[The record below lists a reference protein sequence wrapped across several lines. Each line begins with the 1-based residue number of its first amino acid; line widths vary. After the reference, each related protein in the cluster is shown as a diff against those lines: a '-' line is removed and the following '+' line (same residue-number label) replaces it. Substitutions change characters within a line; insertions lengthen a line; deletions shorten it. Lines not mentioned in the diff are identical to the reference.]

1 MTNRE
6 FLTAIANDE
15 TIAETLREYASAA
28 LTKMDEANEKKKNR
42 KPSAKDLEKAKAD
55 EAIRESILA
64 TLTSEFQTEAD
75 IAEVVGVTGPK
86 ARAELRKLV
95 EAGTVEKGDL
105 NVPKKGKCKGYRLAD
120 TVADEETSDEE

>member
-6 FLTAIANDE
+6 FLTNIANG
-15 TIAETLREYASAA
+15 TLTNAEIEYASAA
-28 LTKMDEANEKKKNR
+28 IVKLDEANEKKKNR

-75 IAEVVGVTGPK
+75 IAEAVGVTGPK

-95 EAGTVEKGDL
+95 EAGTVEKGEL
-105 NVPKKGKCKGYRLAD
+105 NIPKKGKCKGYRLAD

>member
-15 TIAETLREYASAA
+15 TIAETLREYAILA

-42 KPSAKDLEKAKAD
+42 KPSAKDLELAKAN
-55 EAIRESILA
+55 EELRASILA
-64 TLTSEFQTEAD
+64 VITSEYQPEAD
-75 IAEVVGVTGPK
+75 IAEAVGVTGPK
-86 ARAELRKLV
+86 ARPQLKALV
-95 EAGTVEKGDL
+95 EAGLVEKADI
-105 NVPKKGKCKGYRLAD
+105 NIPKKGKCKGYRLAD

>member
-6 FLTAIANDE
+6 FLTNIANG
-15 TIAETLREYASAA
+15 TMTQAEIDYAAA
-28 LTKMDEANEKKKNR
+28 AIVKLDEANEKKKNR

-55 EAIRESILA
+55 EAIRESILD

-75 IAEVVGVTGPK
+75 IAEAVGVTGPK

-95 EAGTVEKGDL
+95 EAGVVEKGDL

-120 TVADEETSDEE
+120 PVADASDSDAE

>member
-6 FLTAIANDE
+6 FLTNIANG
-15 TIAETLREYASAA
+15 TMTQAEIDFAA
-28 LTKMDEANEKKKNR
+28 AAIVKLDEANEKRKNK

-64 TLTSEFQTEAD
+64 TLTSEFQTEGD
-75 IAEVVGVTGPK
+75 IAEAVGVTGPK